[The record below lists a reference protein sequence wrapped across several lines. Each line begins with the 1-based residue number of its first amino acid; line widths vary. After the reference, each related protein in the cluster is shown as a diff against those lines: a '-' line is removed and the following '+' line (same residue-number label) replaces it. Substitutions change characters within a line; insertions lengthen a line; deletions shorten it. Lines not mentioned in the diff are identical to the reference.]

1 MSYLTKALDRILN
14 WLRNN
19 QYSWIRRTEN
29 PIYLLQPG
37 LSRAEINSILTHA
50 NLLLPEEVY
59 ELYQWRNGGV
69 IGEWDYINYTDLFNI
84 DHKDS
89 NGYSSNGYISWWGFV
104 QFQSVVTE
112 NIQNQNDYACLEQDI
127 LNRISAFP
135 IISDFRNPSAFQIFR
150 SKEGCMTGY
159 VYKDNYYKSF
169 PVIFLDFYQGSNTV
183 LMLYASLTDMMMTI
197 AESYETAYY
206 IREDGYL
213 AKDTNK
219 VLEIWRKYNS
229 DKLVEGVLTKIK
241 QLEQILPQL
250 EMGFELLKEIADI
263 FKFSH
268 DERLI
273 EPLISVLIRPPT
285 NTVHDENLDYLRQM
299 SSLYLGQFG
308 GKNVAIQLI
317 QALKNEYWM
326 IRYWAVITLGDIK
339 ETHAIPHLNELLEDN
354 HELVRQAAQESLYKL
369 TNPNSQTDLLY
380 SNPAV
385 GNIEASAALYGM
397 TLSDMLN
404 PDIEATRDKLNI
416 SNTDD
421 NENNYSDSDDNPDN
435 IPF

>member
-1 MSYLTKALDRILN
+1 MSDLTKALDRILN

-19 QYSWIRRTEN
+19 QHSWIRRTEN
-29 PIYLLQPG
+29 SISLLQPG
-37 LSRAEINSILTHA
+37 LSRNEINSIIPDA
-50 NLLLPEEVY
+50 NLILPEEVY

-69 IGEWDYINYTDLFNI
+69 IGECDYINYVDLFSI
-84 DHKDS
+84 DHKD
-89 NGYSSNGYISWWGFV
+89 SNGYISWWGFV

-112 NIQNQNDYACLEQDI
+112 NIQNQNDYASLKPDI
-127 LNRISAFP
+127 LNLISAFP
-135 IISDFRNPSAFQIFR
+135 WISDFSNPSAFQIFC
-150 SKEGCMTGY
+150 SDGGSCMTGY

-169 PVIFLDFYQGSNTV
+169 PVIFLDFYQGGNTV
-183 LMLYASLTDMMMTI
+183 LMLYASLTDMMLTI

-213 AKDTNK
+213 AKDTTK

-229 DKLVEGVLTKIK
+229 GKLVEGVLAKIK
-241 QLEQILPQL
+241 QFETILPQL

-308 GKNVAIQLI
+308 GKNVAIQLV
-317 QALKNEYWM
+317 QALKDEYWM

-369 TNPNSQTDLLY
+369 TNPNSQTNPLY

-404 PDIEATRDKLNI
+404 PDIETTRDKLNI

-421 NENNYSDSDDNPDN
+421 NENNYSDGDDNPDN